1 MQQVT
6 LMSIG
11 TMGTAHIQ
19 KLVLLGM
26 IRKQSP
32 IPIRMVYVHIV
43 EQKNRKNMYMSM
55 ESRSLAGRMILEAV
69 QQHLHVLTMTINRQ

>member
-1 MQQVT
+1 
-6 LMSIG
+6 MSIG

-26 IRKQSP
+26 IRKQSL
-32 IPIRMVYVHIV
+32 IPIRRVYVHIV

-69 QQHLHVLTMTINRQ
+69 